1 MVGRHRTGVVSGRL
15 PPKGPVEN
23 VVSQQPPGRADPR
36 GVQIPQTMRARDPH
50 AAARTAVLVLLV
62 CAVAMLIFSGFGPN
76 SMSTQG
82 VVGSWLTAAALVA
95 LAAGYRS
102 MDPERLDRWGGFVL
116 LALIGV
122 ALCCGMNYVTRDPS
136 AGAQAF
142 LAFPVLWA
150 GVNLK
155 RDAVALVT
163 VVAVLLDAV
172 VLLHLQ
178 DVGSAVSDLSF
189 FGTVLVVMA
198 GMLVRSGDAQA
209 RLVAMLHAQAT
220 IDSLT
225 GLVNRR
231 VLDEALTTALTTR
244 VGAQGTALVL
254 VDVDSFKSI
263 NDQHG
268 HPVGDDA
275 LAHIAEVLR
284 MVVRAGDAVLSRMGG
299 DELAVL
305 LPDCPADV
313 AVRRATEVLDA
324 VRAAPLVLADGTLLA
339 LSISLGVAHAPSHA
353 LGLEELY
360 AAADAALYAAKRG
373 GRGRV
378 EVAGVS

>member
-1 MVGRHRTGVVSGRL
+1 
-15 PPKGPVEN
+15 
-23 VVSQQPPGRADPR
+23 
-36 GVQIPQTMRARDPH
+36 MRARDPR

-62 CAVAMLIFSGFGPN
+62 CAVTMLVFSNFGPN
-76 SMSTQG
+76 AMSTQG
-82 VVGSWLTAAALVA
+82 VVGSWLTSACLVG
-95 LAAGYRS
+95 LAGVYRWTA
-102 MDPERLDRWGGFVL
+102 PERLDRGGGYTV

-122 ALCCGMNYVTRDPS
+122 VLCCGMNFVTQDPS

-150 GVNLK
+150 GVHLHRN
-155 RDAVALVT
+155 AVAVVT
-163 VVAVLLDAV
+163 AVAIALDVV
-172 VLLHLQ
+172 VLFHLE
-178 DVGSAVSDLSF
+178 DVAAAVSDLSF
-189 FGTVLVVMA
+189 FGAVLIVMA
-198 GMLVRSGDAQA
+198 VMLVRSGDAQS

-220 IDSLT
+220 VDSLT

-231 VLDEALTTALTTR
+231 VLDEALSAALASR
-244 VGAQGTALVL
+244 AAPQGTALVL

-263 NDQHG
+263 NDEHG

-275 LAHIAEVLR
+275 LAHLAGVLR
-284 MVVRAGDAVLSRMGG
+284 TVVRAGDAVLSRMGG

-324 VRAAPLVLADGTLLA
+324 VRATPLTLADGTLLA
-339 LSISLGVAHAPSHA
+339 ISASLGVAHAPSHA
-353 LGLEELY
+353 VGLEELY